1 MPDTRDDPYPTL
13 WAEAESL
20 SEPAKGTP
28 LLTVVL
34 IGLFWGLNW
43 PAVKYMLTEMP
54 PMTIRAMAFPV
65 AAICL
70 AAIAWGRGLQLRPE
84 PHEFWPM
91 IITGLLVVC
100 GFNVLTALGQMYTE
114 TSKAAIIA
122 YTMPALT
129 AGFAALFLGERLG
142 KLRVIALG
150 VGMAG
155 LAVLASEDLS
165 ALVAEP
171 LGPVIMLLAALSW
184 ALGNVA
190 LKARQWS
197 LPTLSLTVWF
207 FVASSLF
214 IWPLV
219 LVFEPPWQQ
228 TVPSTPVLLTLI
240 YHALGPMVVCYALW
254 TALVGRLSA
263 SVAAITSL
271 LAPVVGVL
279 SAVVFLGDVVTW
291 QKVIALGMI
300 LLSIKLAI
308 APQAEDIGKPVKS
321 EP

>member
-1 MPDTRDDPYPTL
+1 MP
-13 WAEAESL
+13 
-20 SEPAKGTP
+20 EPAKGTP

-65 AAICL
+65 AALCL
-70 AAIAWGRGLQLRPE
+70 AAIAWGRGLRLRPE
-84 PHEFWPM
+84 PAEFWPM
-91 IITGLLVVC
+91 IFTGLLVVC
-100 GFNVLTALGQMYTE
+100 GFNVLTALGQMHTE

-122 YTMPALT
+122 YIMPALT

-142 KLRVIALG
+142 MLRTLALG
-150 VGMAG
+150 LGMAG
-155 LAVLASEDLS
+155 LGVLATEDLG
-165 ALVAEP
+165 ALLADP
-171 LGPVIMLLAALSW
+171 LGPAIMLLAALSW

-190 LKARQWS
+190 LKARQWT
-197 LPTLSLTVWF
+197 LPALSLTVWF

-219 LVFEPPWQQ
+219 LLFEPPWHQ
-228 TVPSTPVLLTLI
+228 TVPSAPVVLTLI

-279 SAVVFLGDVVTW
+279 SSVVFLGDAVTW
-291 QKVIALGMI
+291 QKGVALAMI

-308 APQAEDIGKPVKS
+308 APQEEDAPKPVNS
-321 EP
+321 QP

>member
-1 MPDTRDDPYPTL
+1 MQDQ
-13 WAEAESL
+13 
-20 SEPAKGTP
+20 AKGTP
-28 LLTVVL
+28 ILTVVL

-65 AAICL
+65 AAVCL
-70 AAIAWGRGLQLRPE
+70 AAVAWARGDNMRPA
-84 PHEFWPM
+84 PGEFVPM
-91 IITGLLVVC
+91 IVTGLLVVC
-100 GFNVLTALGQMYTE
+100 GFNVLTALGQMLTE

-129 AGFAALFLGERLG
+129 AGFAAVFLGERLG
-142 KLRVIALG
+142 TMRLVALA
-150 VGMAG
+150 VGMVG
-155 LAVLASEDLS
+155 LGVLASENFA
-165 ALVAEP
+165 ALISDP
-171 LGPVIMLLAALSW
+171 RGPAIMMLAALSW

-190 LKARQWS
+190 LKARKWS
-197 LPTLSLTVWF
+197 LSSLSLTVWF
-207 FVASSLF
+207 FVASSVF

-219 LVFEPPWQQ
+219 LIFEPPWQQ
-228 TVPSTPVLLTLI
+228 TMPSTPVLLTLA

-271 LAPVVGVL
+271 LAPVVGVS
-279 SAVVFLGDVVTW
+279 SAVVLLGDAVTW
-291 QKVIALGMI
+291 QKIVSLGLI

-308 APQAEDIGKPVKS
+308 APQAEVEQKPVKS
-321 EP
+321 QS